1 MRFPD
6 PPEALGKLRDS
17 VMILALLTG
26 FTLLIVAMA
35 TDVLGV
41 EAPAGMEE
49 DIEKFDQWLGE

>member
-1 MRFPD
+1 
-6 PPEALGKLRDS
+6 
-17 VMILALLTG
+17 MILALLTG